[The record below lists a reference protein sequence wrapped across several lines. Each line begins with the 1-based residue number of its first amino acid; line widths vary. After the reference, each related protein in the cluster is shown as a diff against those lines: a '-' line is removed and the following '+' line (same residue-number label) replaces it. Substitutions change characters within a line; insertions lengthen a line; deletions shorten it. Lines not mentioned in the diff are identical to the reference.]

1 MASTSIK
8 ERTIAVAEYAE
19 GPEGKGHRSSKQ
31 SWHPHQRRQKG
42 RTSRSHK
49 RSQEKVV
56 VVGWGLVVV
65 GVLVVV
71 VSSKQWWHPHQRQKG
86 RTSRSHERSQKV
98 VVRVVVGVVVVVVSP
113 SALL

>member
-65 GVLVVV
+65 GVVVV
-71 VSSKQWWHPHQRQKG
+71 VSSKQRWHPHQRQKG